1 MNHLVG
7 IIYLHPAGVDVQLE
21 FVVTAFATVFAIVN
35 PIGNIPFFYA
45 VTEGYTHEDKRRVAV
60 KTCLVTAVVLFTFA
74 LFGQWIFSIYGITI
88 PSFRIAGGVLLFTI
102 AFSMLQGQRSKT
114 KLTDEEKRDAL
125 EKDSVGIVPL
135 GIPMFAGPGAI
146 TTVMI
151 LISDA
156 SSSPDA
162 TFELVAISLAILL
175 TVVISFLTL
184 THSDRIFNLM
194 GRSGA
199 MAFSRIMGL
208 LLAAVAVNFIL
219 RGIAQAIPMY
229 GLLP

>member
-1 MNHLVG
+1 MNG
-7 IIYLHPAGVDVQLE
+7 E
-21 FVVTAFATVFAIVN
+21 FAISAFAAIFAIVN
-35 PIGNIPFFYA
+35 PLGNIPFFFA
-45 VTEGYTHEDKRRVAV
+45 VTEGYTPEQKHRVSIKVA
-60 KTCLVTAVVLFTFA
+60 LVTAGVLFMFA
-74 LFGQWIFSIYGITI
+74 LFGQWIFTIYGITI
-88 PSFRIAGGVLLFTI
+88 PSFKIAGGLLLFTI

-114 KLTDEEKRDAL
+114 KLTDEEKADAL
-125 EKDSVGIVPL
+125 QKESVGIVPL

-151 LISDA
+151 LVSDA
-156 SSSPDA
+156 SASPDSGL
-162 TFELVAISLAILL
+162 ELLAISVAIIL
-175 TVVISFLTL
+175 TVIISYLTL
-184 THSDRIFNLM
+184 TYSDRIFNLM

-219 RGIAQAIPMY
+219 TGIAQAIPMY

>member
-1 MNHLVG
+1 MDLVG
-7 IIYLHPAGVDVQLE
+7 IIYAHTAGLGVIVELT
-21 FVVTAFATVFAIVN
+21 VSAFATVFAIVN

-45 VTEGYTHEDKRRVAV
+45 LTEGYSNEDRRKVVV
-60 KTCLVTAVVLFTFA
+60 KTCLVTAAVLFIFA
-74 LFGQWIFSIYGITI
+74 LFGQWIFSLYGITI
-88 PSFRIAGGVLLFTI
+88 PSFRIAGGILLFTI

-114 KLTDEEKRDAL
+114 KLTDEEKKDAL
-125 EKDSVGIVPL
+125 EKESIGIVPL

-151 LISDA
+151 LVSGT
-156 SSSPDA
+156 SSGPDA
-162 TFELVAISLAILL
+162 TVELVAISVAIIL
-175 TVVISFLTL
+175 TVVISYLIL
-184 THSDRIFNLM
+184 THSDRIFGLM

-208 LLAAVAVNFIL
+208 LLAAVAVNFIM

-229 GLLP
+229 GLAP

>member
-1 MNHLVG
+1 
-7 IIYLHPAGVDVQLE
+7 
-21 FVVTAFATVFAIVN
+21 VN
-35 PIGNIPFFYA
+35 PLGNIPFFFA
-45 VTEGYTHEDKRRVAV
+45 VTDGYTPEQKHRVAIKV
-60 KTCLVTAVVLFTFA
+60 ALVTAGVLFTFA

-88 PSFRIAGGVLLFTI
+88 PSFKIAGGLLLFTI

-114 KLTDEEKRDAL
+114 KLTDEEKADAL
-125 EKDSVGIVPL
+125 QKESVGIVPL

-151 LISDA
+151 LVSD
-156 SSSPDA
+156 SSVSPDA
-162 TFELVAISLAILL
+162 GLELLAISVAIIL
-175 TVVISFLTL
+175 TVIISYLTL
-184 THSDRIFNLM
+184 TYSDRIFNLM

-229 GLLP
+229 NLLP